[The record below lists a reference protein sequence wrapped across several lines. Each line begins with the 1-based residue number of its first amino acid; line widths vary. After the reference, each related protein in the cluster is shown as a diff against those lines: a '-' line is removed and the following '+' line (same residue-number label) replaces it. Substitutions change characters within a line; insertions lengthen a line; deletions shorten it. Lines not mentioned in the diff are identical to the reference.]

1 MTVGGWLSTREPAP
15 PRRLAARIE
24 LATRAAAARRT
35 AEATES
41 LLEACASLLRHVV
54 ARPAAGRESALDL
67 LAADALATYAF
78 EAAVGVP
85 ESLEGSARNAM
96 RRIGALAN
104 E

>member
-1 MTVGGWLSTREPAP
+1 MTVGGWLNAREPAP
-15 PRRLAARIE
+15 PVRLAARIE
-24 LATRAAAARRT
+24 LAVRGQATRPT
-35 AEATES
+35 MEITES
-41 LLEACASLLRHVV
+41 LLDTCESLLRDVV

-78 EAAVGVP
+78 EATADAP
-85 ESLEGSARNAM
+85 ESIEQRARDAM

>member
-24 LATRAAAARRT
+24 LAIRAEAARPT
-35 AEATES
+35 AEASES
-41 LLEACASLLRHVV
+41 LLEACESLLRHVV
-54 ARPAAGRESALDL
+54 ERPAAGRESALDL

-78 EAAVGVP
+78 EAAAVVP
-85 ESLEGSARNAM
+85 ESLEASARDAM

>member
-1 MTVGGWLSTREPAP
+1 VTVGGWLNAREPAP
-15 PRRLAARIE
+15 PARLASRIE
-24 LATRAAAARRT
+24 LAVRDHATRAT
-35 AEATES
+35 TDVTQS
-41 LLEACASLLRHVV
+41 LLATCETLLRDVV

-78 EAAVGVP
+78 EAAADAP
-85 ESLEGSARNAM
+85 ATIEEHAREAM